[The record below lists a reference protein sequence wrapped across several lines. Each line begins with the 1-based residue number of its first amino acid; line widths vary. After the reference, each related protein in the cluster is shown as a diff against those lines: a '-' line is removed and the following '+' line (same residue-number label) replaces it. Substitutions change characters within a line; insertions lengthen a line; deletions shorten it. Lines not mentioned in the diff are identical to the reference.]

1 MDSYF
6 FKQLLQNEILKN
18 AAAIC
23 FCIKILLIT
32 SELKQ
37 TYLFLARFLNRN
49 SDRKRRW
56 LFLLSFLFSRL
67 NNMTD
72 FNLWLLSSRLRHWPT
87 YFHGFFLIKRFPEK
101 KSVACFHWMPKLFRR
116 VDDFFCCHLWLDIR
130 SRTYLIMG
138 WNYFWRSI
146 HNFQHLLFLEIY
158 RLFFLLQGTLTTV
171 GLLFQTISIIV

>member
-6 FKQLLQNEILKN
+6 FRQLLQYEIRKNPAAIAFELKN
-18 AAAIC
+18 
-23 FCIKILLIT
+23 FWLRT
-32 SELKQ
+32 SDLEQ
-37 TYLFLARFLNRN
+37 TYYFLADITARFLNRN

-72 FNLWLLSSRLRHWPT
+72 FNLLLPSSRLRHWPT
-87 YFHGFFLIKRFPEK
+87 YFHDFFWSNDSQKK

-130 SRTYLIMG
+130 SRTYLILV
-138 WNYFWRSI
+138 WNYFWGSI
-146 HNFQHLLFLEIY
+146 HNLQHLLFREIDLWLT
-158 RLFFLLQGTLTTV
+158 RFGLF
-171 GLLFQTISIIV
+171 FQTIIV

>member
-1 MDSYF
+1 MKF
-6 FKQLLQNEILKN
+6 GR
-18 AAAIC
+18 
-23 FCIKILLIT
+23 ILLPSAFEFKKTFWLPT
-32 SELKQ
+32 SDLEQ
-37 TYLFLARFLNRN
+37 FAYSFLADIAARFLNRN
-49 SDRKRRW
+49 SDGKRRW

-87 YFHGFFLIKRFPEK
+87 YFHDFFLFLITILRKK

-130 SRTYLIMG
+130 SRTYLIMV

-146 HNFQHLLFLEIY
+146 HNFQHMLFLEIY
-158 RLFFLLQGTLTTV
+158 RLFFFCFTTV
-171 GLLFQTISIIV
+171 GLLFQTISMIA

>member
-1 MDSYF
+1 MKFWRILLPSAF
-6 FKQLLQNEILKN
+6 EFKK
-18 AAAIC
+18 
-23 FCIKILLIT
+23 LLIT
-32 SELKQ
+32 CIWSG
-37 TYLFLARFLNRN
+37 TICIFFADIAARFLNRN

-56 LFLLSFLFSRL
+56 LFLLSFLLSRL

-87 YFHGFFLIKRFPEK
+87 YFHDFFFFWYNDSQKK

-146 HNFQHLLFLEIY
+146 HNFQHLLFHEIY
-158 RLFFLLQGTLTTV
+158 L
-171 GLLFQTISIIV
+171 LLFILTY

>member
-72 FNLWLLSSRLRHWPT
+72 FNLWLLSSLVATSSLTYLLTFTVFFDKTILR
-87 YFHGFFLIKRFPEK
+87 KK

-130 SRTYLIMG
+130 SRTYLIMV

-158 RLFFLLQGTLTTV
+158 RLFFVFVLQ
-171 GLLFQTISIIV
+171 

>member
-6 FKQLLQNEILKN
+6 FRQLLQYEIRKN
-18 AAAIC
+18 PAAIC
-23 FCIKILLIT
+23 FWIKKNFWLPT
-32 SELKQ
+32 SDLEQ
-37 TYLFLARFLNRN
+37 FAYSFLADIAARFLNRN

-56 LFLLSFLFSRL
+56 LFLLSFLLSRL

-87 YFHGFFLIKRFPEK
+87 YFHEIFFSFFDKTILRKK

-130 SRTYLIMG
+130 SRTYLILG

-158 RLFFLLQGTLTTV
+158 RLFFSC
-171 GLLFQTISIIV
+171 F